1 VRPIT
6 IDDDGIERMLLVVE
20 AVPVGRVI
28 TYGDL
33 SELAG
38 YGGPRTAGGVMA
50 HHGSGVPWHRVVS
63 VQGRVPDH
71 LLAEALVRWR
81 TESTPLVR
89 AGDRVDLRA
98 GRWQPTAAELS
109 ALGAVEVPGS
119 DVGVADHDG
128 LVRPQRRRSSFSRPR
143 RTERP

>member
-1 VRPIT
+1 VRPTT

-20 AVPVGRVI
+20 AVPAGRVI

-33 SELAG
+33 SDLAG

-63 VQGRVPDH
+63 AQGRVPDH
-71 LLAEALVRWR
+71 LVSEAVARWR
-81 TESTPLVR
+81 VESTPLAR

-98 GRWQPTAAELS
+98 GRWHPTAAELL
-109 ALGAVEVPGS
+109 ALGAVVDAAG
-119 DVGVADHDG
+119 DVGATHHDG
-128 LVRPQRRRSSFSRPR
+128 GIPSDPSRSAPR
-143 RTERP
+143 RPPRTEPS

>member
-1 VRPIT
+1 VRPTT

-20 AVPVGRVI
+20 AVPSGCVI

-63 VQGRVPDH
+63 AQGRVPDH
-71 LLAEALVRWR
+71 LQPEAVARWR
-81 TESTPLVR
+81 QESTPLVH
-89 AGDRVDLRA
+89 AGDRVDLRT
-98 GRWQPTAAELS
+98 GRWHPSHAELS
-109 ALGAVEVPGS
+109 ALAVVFADGAA
-119 DVGVADHDG
+119 VGADDHDG
-128 LVRPQRRRSSFSRPR
+128 VDLADHQRGARSRPR
-143 RTERP
+143 RTEQP